1 MSAGDDRRKL
11 KLAAPR
17 SGCNASEAGFGG
29 LMPAGQPLFRR
40 VVMNRLLLAAESQV
54 LLFGALVVLA
64 APLRADEPPAGTLP
78 APGTVTVDETKREV
92 LLPAKVQFPEG
103 LPCINQ
109 FGQRVQAFAGCAK
122 AAGGDAKMAAYFVF
136 LVDVETEKVFEALT
150 KLGCRPRVHYSIQEG
165 RSRSGLRPETTARD
179 YLQGDPVVLSV
190 FWKNAAGKWIE
201 KAYQDFVTEQVTV
214 GQKQIEKPWTPHFVF
229 HGSGAIHKSG
239 TGCIAC
245 PCDCPGGI
253 IADNRFPIYDPKP
266 SVRFDMSK
274 APPPGT
280 PVYIRIRP
288 ICSRPE

>member
-1 MSAGDDRRKL
+1 
-11 KLAAPR
+11 
-17 SGCNASEAGFGG
+17 
-29 LMPAGQPLFRR
+29 
-40 VVMNRLLLAAESQV
+40 MNRMPSATAVMAPVISA
-54 LLFGALVVLA
+54 FMALSA
-64 APLRADEPPAGTLP
+64 SLRADEPPASVLP
-78 APGTVTVDETKREV
+78 KPGSIIVDEARREV
-92 LLPAKVQFPEG
+92 LLSAKVQFPEG
-103 LPCINQ
+103 LPCINN
-109 FGQRVQAFAGCAK
+109 FGQRVQAFAGCAT

-136 LVDVETEKVFEALT
+136 LVDVETEKVSEGLT

-165 RSRSGLRPETTARD
+165 RKRSGLRPETTADD

-190 FWKNAAGKWIE
+190 FWKNAAGKWVE
-201 KAYQDFVTEQVTV
+201 KAYQDFVTELIAVGEKQV
-214 GQKQIEKPWTPHFVF
+214 EKPWTPHFVF

-280 PVYIRIRP
+280 QVYVRIRP
-288 ICSRPE
+288 ISSRPE